1 MSTTFVP
8 QINEVDR
15 KTQQGF
21 SSGKSVE
28 TAGPL
33 AMLPVSLLSTPV
45 YDDFSSSNP
54 FAQSSVDY
62 SQYSESPVSSTSSET
77 SYSVAMNFVSSES
90 GFSAGDCGGFSD
102 GGAVSSASSGDCGGG
117 SCGSFSASC

>member
-1 MSTTFVP
+1 MSTTFAP

-33 AMLPVSLLSTPV
+33 AMLPVSLLSTTV

-62 SQYSESPVSSTSSET
+62 SQYSESPVSTSGET
-77 SYSVAMNFVSSES
+77 SYSIAMNFVSSD
-90 GFSAGDCGGFSD
+90 GVFSAGDCGSFSD
-102 GGAVSSASSGDCGGG
+102 GGSVSCASSGDCGGG